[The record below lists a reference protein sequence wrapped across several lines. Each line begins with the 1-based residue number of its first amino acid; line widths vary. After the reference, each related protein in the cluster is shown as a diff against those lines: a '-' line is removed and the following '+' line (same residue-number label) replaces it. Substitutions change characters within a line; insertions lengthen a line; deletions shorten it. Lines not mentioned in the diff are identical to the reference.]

1 MQHELDKI
9 YQIEHNNIIVYGKL
23 LKVNEYLS
31 GFQTKNFMTIKP
43 ECEYQMFWFRSFNKI
58 TKEETFVKYK
68 NQHQF

>member
-23 LKVNEYLS
+23 LKV
-31 GFQTKNFMTIKP
+31 KKP
-43 ECEYQMFWFRSFNKI
+43 ECEYQMFWFKSFNKI